1 MNSVYIYTIDHLT
14 ILEKQNTDYL
24 NQISYLTITLDI
36 DLKKLQKIIDK
47 FQNLILLRISNT
59 NLTTLSWDIF
69 NKLRKLTILE
79 LRYNKLTR
87 LADNIGILVLLEI
100 LVLSY
105 NQLSSLPNSIDNL
118 VLLKELELN
127 NNQLSS
133 LPKSL
138 GNLVLLKELKL
149 RHNQLKILPESFGN
163 LVLLRELVLS
173 YNQLSSLPKSFGNLV
188 SLEILELNNNQLEIL
203 PESFGKLVLLRE
215 LYLDNNQLKILP
227 ESFGN
232 LESLERLQ
240 LDNNINLT
248 ISQFIINGNLKPDIK
263 TYLQKGDFNGNG
275 YKYRKEAPDIETQMT
290 CSERPVGNAGGRCDV
305 CEDNDNISDII
316 TFDKIPKGEGLCID
330 KQCYGHSSLD
340 EALTKNPLNGLP
352 HNRAPYTKQD
362 LDLALKTKLNCRMAA
377 PDAVD
382 AADDGAADDGVVAPN
397 GGKKR
402 QTRKARRTSKAII
415 RKARRTS
422 KAIIRKARR
431 TRKAIIRKA
440 RRTRKPR
447 TKKY

>member
-1 MNSVYIYTIDHLT
+1 ME
-14 ILEKQNTDYL
+14 ILPESFGK
-24 NQISYLTITLDI
+24 
-36 DLKKLQKIIDK
+36 
-47 FQNLILLRISNT
+47 
-59 NLTTLSWDIF
+59 
-69 NKLRKLTILE
+69 
-79 LRYNKLTR
+79 
-87 LADNIGILVLLEI
+87 LVLLR
-100 LVLSY
+100 
-105 NQLSSLPNSIDNL
+105 SLY
-118 VLLKELELN
+118 LN
-127 NNQLSS
+127 NN
-133 LPKSL
+133 KF
-138 GNLVLLKELKL
+138 
-149 RHNQLKILPESFGN
+149 KILPESFGK
-163 LVLLRELVLS
+163 LVSLEILEL
-173 YNQLSSLPKSFGNLV
+173 NNNKFKILPESFGKLV

-382 AADDGAADDGVVAPN
+382 AVDAVDAADDGAADDGVVAPN

>member
-1 MNSVYIYTIDHLT
+1 M
-14 ILEKQNTDYL
+14 
-24 NQISYLTITLDI
+24 
-36 DLKKLQKIIDK
+36 
-47 FQNLILLRISNT
+47 
-59 NLTTLSWDIF
+59 
-69 NKLRKLTILE
+69 
-79 LRYNKLTR
+79 
-87 LADNIGILVLLEI
+87 
-100 LVLSY
+100 
-105 NQLSSLPNSIDNL
+105 
-118 VLLKELELN
+118 
-127 NNQLSS
+127 
-133 LPKSL
+133 
-138 GNLVLLKELKL
+138 
-149 RHNQLKILPESFGN
+149 
-163 LVLLRELVLS
+163 
-173 YNQLSSLPKSFGNLV
+173 
-188 SLEILELNNNQLEIL
+188 EIL

-382 AADDGAADDGVVAPN
+382 AVDAVDAADDGAADDGVVAPN